1 MKKKLLVLIAGAL
14 LLTGCSASSES
25 AVLDACKKAAEEEVG
40 ASINLGDIEAAN
52 MGDALYE
59 AGIKDE
65 RETNDD
71 NALFTA
77 AGEFTY
83 ESDGSEIRKSMI
95 CTVKFDD
102 GQPGTPEL
110 TIT

>member
-1 MKKKLLVLIAGAL
+1 MKRKLLAVAAVAL
-14 LLTGCSASSES
+14 LLTGCSAGKSDT
-25 AVLDACKKAAEEEVG
+25 ALDACKKAAEDEVG

-65 RETNDD
+65 RDTDD
-71 NALFTA
+71 ANALFTA

-83 ESDGSEIRKSMI
+83 QKDGSEIRASMI
-95 CTVKFDD
+95 CMVKFDD
-102 GQPGTPEL
+102 GQAGTPEL